1 MEQFSNDGRPRRRAS
16 MLLFDMLCLTHKFR
30 TGSEHRLLALQFAF
44 EAFLNCAARIAQ
56 KSRSF
61 CAEPLL

>member
-1 MEQFSNDGRPRRRAS
+1 MAGLAGGHPCSFLTCYAS
-16 MLLFDMLCLTHKFR
+16 HTKFR

-44 EAFLNCAARIAQ
+44 EAFFNCAARIAQ